1 MNQRLVRLSSGL
13 LLVLFLGWCLAPLW
27 WQFITS
33 VKPDTEITSATPSYW
48 PRHFTADH
56 YAELFAR
63 RPFGRYLWN
72 SFFIA
77 TCSTLL
83 CLAVAAPAAY
93 SLARL
98 KPRGG
103 NLVAGLLIA
112 VSFFPAI
119 TFFFPLYE
127 MVRALGLAN
136 NPLALIVPYATFN
149 LPLAVIFLTA
159 FFRTI
164 PPAIEE
170 AGLVDGLG
178 RVGILIRLILPLS
191 MPGMA
196 TTAIL
201 VFISSWN
208 EFLLALTFMPRDE
221 AKTVTV
227 AIAALSGGSIYE
239 LPWGQIGAA
248 IVLSAAP
255 LLILVAIFQRRIVE
269 GLTQSSTTG

>member
-1 MNQRLVRLSSGL
+1 MKKRLLHLTSGL
-13 LLVLFLGWCLAPLW
+13 LLVVFLAWCLAPLW

-33 VKPDTEITSATPSYW
+33 IKPDAEIATATPSYW
-48 PRHFTADH
+48 PRQITSDH
-56 YAELFAR
+56 YAALFSR

-98 KPRGG
+98 RPRGG
-103 NLVAGLLIA
+103 SLVAPLLIA

-127 MVRALGLAN
+127 IVRALGLAN
-136 NPLALIVPYATFN
+136 NPVALIVPYATFN
-149 LPLAVIFLTA
+149 LPLAVLFLAA

-164 PPAIEE
+164 PPAVEE
-170 AGLVDGLG
+170 AGLIDGLG
-178 RVGILIRLILPLS
+178 RIGILTRLILPLS
-191 MPGMA
+191 LPGLA
-196 TTAIL
+196 TTSIL

-221 AKTVTV
+221 ARTVTV
-227 AIAALSGGSIYE
+227 AIASLSGGSLYE